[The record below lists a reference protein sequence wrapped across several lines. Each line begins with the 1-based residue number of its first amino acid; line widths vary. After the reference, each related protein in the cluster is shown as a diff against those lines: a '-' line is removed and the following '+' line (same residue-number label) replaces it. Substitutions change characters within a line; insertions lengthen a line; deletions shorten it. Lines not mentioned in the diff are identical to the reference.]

1 MTKKFNPEHAKKHGY
16 TRADWD
22 DVDASELTDDV
33 LANPTTLEQA
43 SPVLAKKFKD
53 EIKKRGRPPLESP
66 KVAVSIRLDSDLVA
80 RMKAE
85 GRGWQSRANE
95 MLREAMG
102 L

>member
-22 DVDASELTDDV
+22 DVDAPELTDDV
-33 LANPTTLEQA
+33 LANPTTLEKV
-43 SPVLAKKFKD
+43 SPVLAEKFKD

-66 KVAVSIRLDSDLVA
+66 KVAVSIRLDSDLVT

>member
-22 DVDASELTDDV
+22 DVDAPELTDDV
-33 LANPTTLEQA
+33 LANPTTLEKA
-43 SPVLAKKFKD
+43 SPVLAKKFKE

>member
-22 DVDASELTDDV
+22 DVDAPELTDDE
-33 LANPTTLEQA
+33 LANPKSFENV
-43 SPVLAKKFKD
+43 SPILAGKFKE
-53 EIKKRGRPPLESP
+53 EIKRRGRPPLDSP

-85 GRGWQSRANE
+85 GRGWQSRANA